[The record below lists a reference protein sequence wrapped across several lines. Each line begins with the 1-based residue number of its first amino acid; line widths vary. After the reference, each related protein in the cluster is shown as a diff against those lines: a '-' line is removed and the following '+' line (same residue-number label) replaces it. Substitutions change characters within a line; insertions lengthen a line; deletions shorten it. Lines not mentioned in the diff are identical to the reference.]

1 METRIHVIMHLKN
14 AVEMQGVELEERA
27 ETITNLEQHLLE
39 LQEQVPPAP
48 KDPVEIDTMS
58 VRPHPT
64 WPGG

>member
-39 LQEQVPPAP
+39 LQE
-48 KDPVEIDTMS
+48 
-58 VRPHPT
+58 
-64 WPGG
+64 